1 MMMAGKR
8 ERTFREALKGYPVV
22 AVFEP
27 RQSGKTTFAEM
38 RYYEFILPEPTMAE
52 TSR

>member
-38 RYYEFILPEPTMAE
+38 RCPDYAYVNLATMV
-52 TSR
+52 